1 MKRCFIP
8 LIFLILF
15 CASGLF
21 ADSAEKK
28 CNEMI
33 RSEEIFFH
41 GRRMKSNHESFR
53 VVLVAMHTRVLT
65 VRFNMPVDPRTVN
78 GKTSL
83 INGKKLPQGTFMRF
97 SKTGGLVEIKF
108 PEPMNEPFALDV
120 SQVTAFDGSQLS
132 LGTFTGIGD
141 GTKLKF
147 PAKEDEE
154 EEHED

>member
-1 MKRCFIP
+1 MENGRMMGGEN
-8 LIFLILF
+8 IL
-15 CASGLF
+15 
-21 ADSAEKK
+21 
-28 CNEMI
+28 
-33 RSEEIFFH
+33 FFH
-41 GRRMKSNHESFR
+41 GKRMKSNHESFR

-78 GKTSL
+78 GKTIL

-97 SKTGGLVEIKF
+97 SKTGVLVEIKF

-147 PAKEDEE
+147 PEKEDEE

>member
-1 MKRCFIP
+1 MF
-8 LIFLILF
+8 
-15 CASGLF
+15 
-21 ADSAEKK
+21 
-28 CNEMI
+28 

-41 GRRMKSNHESFR
+41 GRRMKSNHELFR
-53 VVLVAMHTRVLT
+53 VVLIAMHMRVLT

-78 GKTSL
+78 GQTIL

-97 SKTGGLVEIKF
+97 SKTGVLVEIKF
-108 PEPMNEPFALDV
+108 PEPINEPFALDV

-147 PAKEDEE
+147 PEKEDEE